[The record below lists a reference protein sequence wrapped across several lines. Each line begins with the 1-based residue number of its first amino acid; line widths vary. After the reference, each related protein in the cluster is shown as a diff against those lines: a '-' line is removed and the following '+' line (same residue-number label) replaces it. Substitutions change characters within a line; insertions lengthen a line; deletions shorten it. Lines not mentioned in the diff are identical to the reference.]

1 MSEIIIDA
9 NWDLFEAAYRG
20 NLGLM
25 ELVKFYKTASPEQ
38 KSRMDQITADKN
50 PTPELFDAFR
60 ELVYEVLG
68 IRLLPD
74 Q

>member
-9 NWDLFEAAYRG
+9 NWDLFEAAYKG
-20 NLGLM
+20 NLGLV
-25 ELVKFYKTASPEQ
+25 ELVKFYRIATPEQ
-38 KSRMDQITADKN
+38 KARMDEITKDKN
-50 PTPELFDAFR
+50 ISPELFNAFR

-68 IRLLPD
+68 VRLLPD